1 MSETV
6 AVAVSGGRDSMAL
19 LHCTARAAKPLG
31 IHVLA
36 LHVHHGLQ
44 ADADAW
50 AELVER
56 TCRRWSVGFAMQRL
70 VGKPARGDS
79 VEAWARIGR
88 YRALAEMAQ
97 TARAELVLL
106 AHHQRDQA
114 ETFLLQ
120 ALRGGGP
127 AGLAAMP
134 AQVERDGL
142 SWCRPWLAQPEAVVA
157 AYARRHRLRF
167 AEDPSNTDPR
177 FARSRLRQAVM
188 PGLRDAFPEAE
199 AALAAAAARSAQA
212 QAVLADVALADL
224 TSLCDGPVLR
234 LTPWGSLSG
243 PRRRNALQAW
253 LRQHVGRG
261 VPHSLVDRL
270 MKELPAPGAAQW
282 QVESVTLRRHRARL
296 LASLREDPLT
306 AGAAGPGPPD
316 APGFAPYYLRVVEE
330 GGIATALLAGAEWRA
345 RAGGERFQRAPGTPP
360 RSLKKQFQAAG
371 IARWQRDA
379 PLLFSADGRLLFVP
393 GLGIDARAVAL
404 PGEPQQAVAWL
415 PVTRP

>member
-1 MSETV
+1 MSQTV

-19 LHCTARAAKPLG
+19 LHCTARTAKPLG
-31 IHVLA
+31 IAVLA

-44 ADADAW
+44 AEADAW

-56 TCRRWSVGFAMQRL
+56 VCRRWSVGFAMQRL
-70 VGKPARGDS
+70 SGKPARGDS

-97 TARAELVLL
+97 AARADLVLL

-134 AQVERDGL
+134 AQIERDGIT
-142 SWCRPWLAQPEAVVA
+142 WCRPWLAQPEAMVA

-167 AEDPSNTDPR
+167 VDDPSNTAPR
-177 FARSRLRQAVM
+177 FARSRLRHAVM
-188 PGLRDAFPEAE
+188 PVLRDAFPEAE

-212 QAVLADVALADL
+212 QAVLAEVALADMA
-224 TSLCDGPVLR
+224 SLCEGQALC
-234 LTPWGSLSG
+234 LTPWGLLSA

-253 LRQHVGRG
+253 LREHVGRG

-270 MKELPAPGAAQW
+270 MNELPEPGVAQW
-282 QVESVTLRRHRARL
+282 LVEGVTLRRHRARL

-306 AGAAGPGPPD
+306 AGAAGAGPPD
-316 APGFAPYYLRVVEE
+316 APGFGPFLRAVEE
-330 GGIATALLAGAEWRA
+330 GGIATALLAGAEWRP
-345 RAGGERFQRAPGTPP
+345 RTGGERFQRAPGTPP
-360 RSLKKQFQAAG
+360 RSLKKQFQTAG
-371 IARWQRDA
+371 IAPWQRDA

-415 PVTRP
+415 PVP